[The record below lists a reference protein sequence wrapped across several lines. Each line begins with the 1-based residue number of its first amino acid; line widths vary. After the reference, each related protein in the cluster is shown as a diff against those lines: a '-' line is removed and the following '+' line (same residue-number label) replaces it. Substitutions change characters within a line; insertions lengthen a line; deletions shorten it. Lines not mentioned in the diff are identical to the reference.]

1 MVQYRRIRVN
11 RIAFFP
17 VSMLVIAVAFS
28 PLCASAAGGDNS
40 FSSETL
46 SGTHSL
52 TGYLS
57 SKYVFRT
64 TSISDERI
72 SDQDI
77 FVQMRF
83 DATTKERQ
91 GTEFHFLG
99 VLRGDV
105 DDNRNQNSF
114 YPLEDAGDAYSSWVA
129 GYAYEAHLDMNHLL
143 PHLTQLRVGRQAGTR
158 DEAVFFDG
166 IGADIE
172 VTNRLNLT
180 AYGGAAVHFYELNND
195 WGSDTL
201 GGLGMDYSPARATGM
216 SLDYLAVHD
225 KRNAFS
231 FTDQND
237 QLLSFRL
244 RQRISAYLSMMAR
257 YRYLNGDP
265 RDITVR
271 AIDAFPEADMQLSAG
286 YVKQFTTQNELS
298 NELSSYYDVLGQ
310 SRPYQSFDG
319 KVRKLF
325 GRHVALDVGY
335 FTRSLLEGADEN
347 AFNRSYRRYY
357 AVVELSDVLREGLT
371 FSLIGEHWATASR
384 ALSSGG
390 FDAAYS
396 FKSASRSARIN
407 AGTYYSLYKYD
418 YYVLLGERQQVRTY
432 YIKGKVPLNRNYS
445 LNGSIEYEDS
455 IENYQTAKVE
465 ISYAF

>member
-1 MVQYRRIRVN
+1 MVQHRRMRVN
-11 RIAFFP
+11 RIAFSP
-17 VSMLVIAVAFS
+17 VAILVIAAAFS

-57 SKYVFRT
+57 SKYIVRT
-64 TSISDERI
+64 TSISGEQA

-114 YPLEDAGDAYSSWVA
+114 YPLEDTGDAYSSWVA
-129 GYAYEAHLDMNHLL
+129 GYAYEAHLDMNHLQ
-143 PHLTQLRVGRQAGTR
+143 PYLTQLRVGRQAGTR

-166 IGADIE
+166 IGADLE
-172 VTNRLNLT
+172 VTDRLNLT
-180 AYGGAAVHFYELNND
+180 AYGGAAVHLYEVNND

-201 GGLGMDYSPARATGM
+201 GGLGMDYSPARTTGM
-216 SLDYLAVHD
+216 SLDYLAAHD
-225 KRNAFS
+225 KRNALS
-231 FTDQND
+231 FTDRND

-244 RQRISAYLSMMAR
+244 RQRISSYLSMMAR
-257 YRYLNGDP
+257 YRYLNGEP
-265 RDITVR
+265 RDLTVR
-271 AIDAFPEADMQLSAG
+271 AVDAFPRADMQLSAS
-286 YVKQFTTQNELS
+286 YVKQFSTQNELS
-298 NELSSYYDVLGQ
+298 NELSLYYDVLGQ

-325 GRHVALDVGY
+325 GRHVALDLGY
-335 FTRSLLEGADEN
+335 FTRSLLEGTDEN
-347 AFNRSYRRYY
+347 ALNRSYRRYY

-371 FSLIGEHWATASR
+371 FSLVGEHWATTSR
-384 ALSSGG
+384 ELNSGG
-390 FDAAYS
+390 LDAAYS
-396 FKSASRSARIN
+396 FTSASRNARIN

-418 YYVLLGERQQVRTY
+418 YYVMLGERQQVRTY
-432 YIKGKVPLNRNYS
+432 YVKGKIPLSRNYFLS
-445 LNGSIEYEDS
+445 GSYEYEDS